1 MSFVSGKVAIV
12 TGAAQG
18 IGRAIALDL
27 ARNGAKVVIMDISD
41 NLQKVLQEIKAT
53 GVEGLAVKCDVT
65 KKSEVDSGVQQA
77 LDRMKR
83 IDILVNN
90 AGIYPSKSFE
100 EMSEE
105 EWDRVIRI
113 NLKGVFYFCKAVL
126 PAMKR
131 QKEGRIINISSIAG
145 FVGFPNLTH
154 YSATKSALLGFTRT
168 LALEV
173 ASSGITVNAIAPGPI
188 DTPGTKGPP
197 ESYEMT
203 KKVIPLGRW
212 GQPEDI
218 AHAATFLASNG
229 ASFITGQCIV
239 VDGGYIAQ

>member
-1 MSFVSGKVAIV
+1 MVALV

-41 NLQKVLQEIKAT
+41 MQEVVRELKST
-53 GVEGLAVKCDVT
+53 GVQYSAIKCDVT
-65 KKSEVDSGVQQA
+65 KKAEVDAGVKQVF
-77 LDRMKR
+77 DSMKR

-90 AGIYPSKSFE
+90 AGIYPVKAFD
-100 EMSEE
+100 EMTEE

-113 NLKGVFYFCKAVL
+113 NMKGVYYCCKAVL
-126 PAMKR
+126 PGMKA
-131 QKEGRIINISSIAG
+131 QKGGRIINISSIAG
-145 FVGFPNLTH
+145 LVGFPNLTH
-154 YSATKSALLGFTRT
+154 YCATKGGILGFSRA

-173 ASSGITVNAIAPGPI
+173 ASLGITVNAVAPGPI
-188 DTPGTKGPP
+188 ETPGTKGPK
-197 ESYEMT
+197 EVYEMT
-203 KKVIPLGRW
+203 IRAIPVGRM

-218 AHAATFLASNG
+218 AYAVTFLASKG